1 MRKLFLILCTLFLI
15 TGCSPKIDYSF
26 FYQNGRLTYVME
38 HTDETRSEFE
48 AEHKRFGI
56 SEVSPQ
62 NYELSYKLV
71 TPYVTIETNGHYY
84 PRAEFQFGSTINRT
98 DNREEEHYE
107 IDETAQK
114 LFINGKVRGHD
125 EPFIYTFKII
135 DCETLQFIAAES
147 SSVEYGVEERLWISV
162 PDGAIF
168 HLEK

>member
-1 MRKLFLILCTLFLI
+1 MRKLFLILCTLLLI
-15 TGCSPKIDYSF
+15 TGCSSKIDYSF

-38 HTDETRSEFE
+38 HTDETKAEFE

-56 SEVSPQ
+56 DEASPQ
-62 NYELSYKLV
+62 SYELSYNLV

-84 PRAEFQFGSTINRT
+84 PRAEFQFGSAINRT
-98 DNREEEHYE
+98 DSREEESYE
-107 IDETAQK
+107 IDEAAQK
-114 LFINGKVRGHD
+114 LFIKGKVRVEND
-125 EPFIYTFKII
+125 PFVYTFKII